1 MRDSAVFSLEEAHFR
16 LSGLCAWA
24 AGFKD
29 RGTLREGL
37 AADIVIYTARHAT
50 YSSDALKSLPEEIAY
65 DLPANEWRRV
75 QKAEGY
81 RWIMVNGEVIF
92 ADGQCT
98 GATPGKLLRN
108 GQAV

>member
-1 MRDSAVFSLEEAHFR
+1 MSLEEAHFR
-16 LSGLCAWA
+16 LSGLTGWA

-37 AADIVIYTARHAT
+37 AADIVIYDLAK
-50 YSSDALKSLPEEIAY
+50 LKSLPEEITY

-81 RWIMVNGEVIF
+81 HRIMVNGGVIF
-92 ADGQCT
+92 EDGKCT

-108 GQAV
+108 GEAR